1 LTPSG
6 ALLEWRPRSPPKH
19 WKNGVPMPILVHRLR
34 CVPVA
39 VAVTL
44 LCLAGCKKDKFPKD
58 FCDENSGPDATRAGA
73 VLVQSNASATDRVS
87 CPDRDRTDW
96 KQIELRGQP
105 SIFEIEVHWDSAE
118 SDINCD
124 VFDSFGAQ
132 IGASPGPAPQ
142 QQSKRLAVEIPTAG
156 VYFLRIQAPKKTD
169 ASDYVL
175 TTKWGGEAQT
185 PPPPP
190 PPEVKQP
197 VVKKPPRAP
206 RPKAFDPERG
216 LQGRVVSV
224 DHQGDALI
232 LYLDKGSAAGVKVGS
247 TGTVL
252 EGPSGAN
259 PLSGGTFS
267 VVEVLDE
274 KRSVAKTG
282 LKSIGRN
289 IRVSI
294 ATGR

>member
-1 LTPSG
+1 MSILV
-6 ALLEWRPRSPPKH
+6 WRPRWSP
-19 WKNGVPMPILVHRLR
+19 LA
-34 CVPVA
+34 VA
-39 VAVTL
+39 VAVL
-44 LCLAGCKKDKFPKD
+44 GLASCKKDKMPKD

-73 VLVQSNASATDRVS
+73 VLIPSNASVTDRVS

-96 KQIELRGQP
+96 KQIELKGQP
-105 SIFEIEVHWDSAE
+105 SIFEVEIRWDSAE

-142 QQSKRLAVEIPTAG
+142 QQSKRLVVDIPSAG
-156 VYFLRIQAPKKTD
+156 VYFLRVQAPKKTD
-169 ASDYVL
+169 ASNYVL
-175 TTKWGGEAQT
+175 TTKWGGEVQA

-190 PPEVKQP
+190 PPEVKP
-197 VVKKPPRAP
+197 TKKTVKVS
-206 RPKAFDPERG
+206 RPKTFEPEKG

-232 LYLDKGSAAGVKVGS
+232 LYLDKGSAAGVKVGNI
-247 TGTVL
+247 GTIL
-252 EGPSGAN
+252 DGPSGAN
-259 PLSGGTFS
+259 ALSGGNFTIIQ
-267 VVEVLDE
+267 VLDE
-274 KRSVAKTG
+274 KRSVAKTS

-294 ATGR
+294 NASAK

>member
-1 LTPSG
+1 MTV
-6 ALLEWRPRSPPKH
+6 ALL
-19 WKNGVPMPILVHRLR
+19 G
-34 CVPVA
+34 
-39 VAVTL
+39 
-44 LCLAGCKKDKFPKD
+44 LAGCKKDKMPKD
-58 FCDENSGPDATRAGA
+58 FCDEASGPDATRAGA
-73 VLVQSNASATDRVS
+73 VLIQSNGSATDRVS

-96 KQIELRGQP
+96 KQIELKGQP
-105 SIFEIEVHWDSAE
+105 SIFEVEVHWDNAE
-118 SDINCD
+118 SDISCD
-124 VFDSFGAQ
+124 VFDSFGQQ

-142 QQSKRLAVEIPTAG
+142 QQSKRLAVEIPSAG

-175 TTKWGGEAQT
+175 TTKWGGEVQA
-185 PPPPP
+185 P

-197 VVKKPPRAP
+197 EPKPVKKPVKTVSK
-206 RPKAFDPERG
+206 PKSFDPEKG

-232 LYLDKGSAAGVKVGS
+232 LYIDKGSAAGVKVGN

-252 EGPSGAN
+252 DGPAGAN

-267 VVEVLDE
+267 VIQVLDE

-294 ATGR
+294 NTGAK

>member
-1 LTPSG
+1 MSILV
-6 ALLEWRPRSPPKH
+6 WRPRCAP
-19 WKNGVPMPILVHRLR
+19 LVF
-34 CVPVA
+34 A
-39 VAVTL
+39 VAL
-44 LCLAGCKKDKFPKD
+44 LGLAGCKKDKMPKD

-73 VLVQSNASATDRVS
+73 VLIQSNASATDRVS

-96 KQIELRGQP
+96 KQIELKGQP
-105 SIFEIEVHWDSAE
+105 SIFEIEVRWDNAE

-142 QQSKRLAVEIPTAG
+142 QQSKRLAVDIPSAG
-156 VYFLRIQAPKKTD
+156 VYFLRIQAPKKID

-175 TTKWGGEAQT
+175 TTKWGGEVQEAA
-185 PPPPP
+185 PPP
-190 PPEVKQP
+190 PPEVKP
-197 VVKKPPRAP
+197 VKKPVRTVSRPR
-206 RPKAFDPERG
+206 AFDPERG
-216 LQGRVVSV
+216 LQGRVVSI

-232 LYLDKGSAAGVKVGS
+232 LYLDKGSAAGVKVGN

-252 EGPSGAN
+252 DGPSGAN

-267 VVEVLDE
+267 IIQVLDE
-274 KRSVAKTG
+274 KRSVAKTS

-294 ATGR
+294 NTGAR

>member
-1 LTPSG
+1 MSIFV
-6 ALLEWRPRSPPKH
+6 WRPRYTALA
-19 WKNGVPMPILVHRLR
+19 VV
-34 CVPVA
+34 VA
-39 VAVTL
+39 L
-44 LCLAGCKKDKFPKD
+44 LGLAGCKKDKMPKD
-58 FCDENSGPDATRAGA
+58 FCDELSGVDGTRAGA

-96 KQIELRGQP
+96 KQIELKGQP
-105 SIFEIEVHWDSAE
+105 SIFEVEIHWDNAE

-124 VFDSFGAQ
+124 VFDSFGQQ

-142 QQSKRLAVEIPTAG
+142 QQSKRLAVDIPAAG
-156 VYFLRIQAPKKTD
+156 VYFLRIQAPKKND

-175 TTKWGGEAQT
+175 TTKWGGEAVAVV
-185 PPPPP
+185 PPPAPAP
-190 PPEVKQP
+190 
-197 VVKKPPRAP
+197 KPTGPRKPRVARAP
-206 RPKAFDPERG
+206 DPEKG

-252 EGPSGAN
+252 DGPSGAN
-259 PLSGGTFS
+259 PLPGGTFS
-267 VVEVLDE
+267 VIQVLDE

-294 ATGR
+294 STSSK